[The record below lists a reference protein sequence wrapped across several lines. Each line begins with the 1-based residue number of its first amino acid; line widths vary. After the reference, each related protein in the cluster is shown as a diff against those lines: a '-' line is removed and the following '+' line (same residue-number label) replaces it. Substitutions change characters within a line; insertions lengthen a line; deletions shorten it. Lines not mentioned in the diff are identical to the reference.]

1 MSEATLTKRHKHDIV
16 KKCSKSTKVSGE
28 TIEEMIKKLSEIDS
42 SNWLEQ
48 TRNYVQ
54 AAPKDIA
61 VKRERWAYFFSK
73 ECSLNYDN
81 GIQQFQGF
89 MSYKSD
95 LALMQEF
102 YDDFFN
108 KMIPTFKSKSKYV
121 AENYFNIL
129 SPAFLAT
136 DEIEKKFK
144 NLKDEVE
151 KNHSDL
157 TSLLENL
164 NQTIDQI
171 SFRKAGRKL
180 SQNYIDENW

>member
-1 MSEATLTKRHKHDIV
+1 
-16 KKCSKSTKVSGE
+16 
-28 TIEEMIKKLSEIDS
+28 
-42 SNWLEQ
+42 
-48 TRNYVQ
+48 
-54 AAPKDIA
+54 
-61 VKRERWAYFFSK
+61 
-73 ECSLNYDN
+73 
-81 GIQQFQGF
+81 

-164 NQTIDQI
+164 NQTID
-171 SFRKAGRKL
+171 
-180 SQNYIDENW
+180 